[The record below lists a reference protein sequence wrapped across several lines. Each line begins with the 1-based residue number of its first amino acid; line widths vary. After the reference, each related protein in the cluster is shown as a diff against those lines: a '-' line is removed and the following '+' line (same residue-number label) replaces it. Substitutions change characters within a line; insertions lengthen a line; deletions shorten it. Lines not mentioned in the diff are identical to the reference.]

1 MGARHPLVIVNTG
14 NGKGK
19 STAAFGVVFRAWGRG
34 WNVAVLQ
41 FVKSQTNN
49 YGERRAAK
57 KLGIEWHALGDGWTW
72 TSKDLDRTAEMAR
85 EGWVRAQ
92 PYLSSGEWDLVV
104 LDELTYTMKF
114 GWIAVE
120 EIVEAL
126 RGRHERTHVI
136 ITGRDAPPELT
147 EFADLVTEMREVK
160 HPYKAG
166 IKAQPGIEF

>member
-34 WNVAVLQ
+34 WKIAVLQ

-72 TSKDLDRTAEMAR
+72 TSKDLDRTAELAR
-85 EGWVRAQ
+85 EGWQRAQ
-92 PYLSSGEWDLVV
+92 PYLTSGEWDLVV

-114 GWIAVE
+114 GWIPVE
-120 EIVEAL
+120 EVVEAL
-126 RGRHERTHVI
+126 RTRHERTHVI
-136 ITGRDAPPELT
+136 VTGRDAPPELA